1 VSAKF
6 LFLPDGEDPDSMVRK
21 HGTEAFQLDVQKAQ
35 PLSEFLFEQLSEG
48 IDASTADGKARLSK
62 VCAPQINRI
71 PQGVFRQLMLEELS
85 RRTGISADNLRDYV
99 ASHKTPQEQAANS
112 ASSAAATSA
121 RPTPSRET
129 SHYDGLEPSA
139 PPLNYGYPQDDDDR
153 DYEKFDSHSEARTS
167 KIRLSPTK
175 FLTALLLN
183 HPALAE
189 HVDDTAL
196 LQRSTDV
203 DITLFLR
210 VLKVVQDNPSYKP
223 SHIFAYWLGTH
234 GNHTETKI
242 LQGLAASELYHPP
255 KGTGRDDHQEF
266 CDALNHVNAS
276 AFDTLPAID
285 KATHLLSQEVLNES
299 EIKQLHKI
307 RIQLGDDPSVLV
319 LKSKIKERLVV

>member
-1 VSAKF
+1 
-6 LFLPDGEDPDSMVRK
+6 M
-21 HGTEAFQLDVQKAQ
+21 
-35 PLSEFLFEQLSEG
+35 
-48 IDASTADGKARLSK
+48 TANARP
-62 VCAPQINRI
+62 A
-71 PQGVFRQLMLEELS
+71 
-85 RRTGISADNLRDYV
+85 
-99 ASHKTPQEQAANS
+99 
-112 ASSAAATSA
+112 ASS
-121 RPTPSRET
+121 EI
-129 SHYDGLEPSA
+129 SHYDSSDQSASPPNYRYPPDDDLDYEAFDSPSA
-139 PPLNYGYPQDDDDR
+139 
-153 DYEKFDSHSEARTS
+153 ERTS

-196 LQRSTDV
+196 LQRSTDA

-266 CDALNHVNAS
+266 CDALSHVNAS
-276 AFDTLPAID
+276 AFETLPATD
-285 KATHLLSQEVLNES
+285 KATYLLTQEALNER
-299 EIKQLHKI
+299 EIKQLHRI
-307 RIQLGDDPSVLV
+307 RLQLGDDASALV